1 MIKSEYQSFKPIK
14 DLLTQIRKAIDEK
27 EKIQENNNLTSEDK
41 AERIAQLSDDLMES
55 QIKLG
60 TFIDKK
66 YFMKFEEGTEITI
79 NPEKIKLV
87 LDNDENKDDYE
98 HVFAYSFGPFKP
110 LKYFAASKNIVV
122 VEWEPYMLRGELEK
136 YRAGEIPQL
145 GGHLQAKEFS
155 TYDKLEA
162 QTHIVAVDFCQLL
175 MSKFSVYKT
184 KDEIMHDHMCIL
196 EHNYFPALAFTNNSS
211 SKKSYMNK
219 FAEWNKDILSSFLD
233 FYEGDI
239 IIGHMNMLGYL
250 CFPYSGLFNVARQD
264 GNKES
269 EGESTDKLLSVYPE
283 ASITGHKITR
293 SWFNHNLG
301 GNGASALLDEKG
313 KLWVGYVH
321 FKSRRGDQWSR
332 QDQEE
337 MASWIHRILSGL

>member
-1 MIKSEYQSFKPIK
+1 MTKEEYQNSEQYQNY
-14 DLLTQIRKAIDEK
+14 LSQIEKAIEEK
-27 EKIQENNNLTSEDK
+27 VKIQESTDLTSEKKMDG
-41 AERIAQLSDDLMES
+41 IAKLSENLMDN

-66 YFMKFEEGTEITI
+66 YFMKFEEGTETTI
-79 NPEKIKLV
+79 NPEKIKLF
-87 LDNDENKDDYE
+87 LDNDENKDNYE

-110 LKYFAASKNIVV
+110 LKYFAASKKIVV
-122 VEWEPYMLRGELEK
+122 VDWEPYMLRGELEK
-136 YRAGEIPQL
+136 YRTGKIPQL

-196 EHNYFPALAFTNNSS
+196 EHNYFPALAFTNNSCS
-211 SKKSYMNK
+211 EKSYMKK

-233 FYEGDI
+233 FYAGDI
-239 IIGHMNMLGYL
+239 IIGHVNMLGYL
-250 CFPYSGLFNVARQD
+250 CFPYPGLLKVARQD

-269 EGESTDKLLSVYPE
+269 EGESTDKLLSAYPE

-321 FKSRRGDQWSR
+321 FKSRRGDQWSH

-337 MASWIHRILSGL
+337 MASWLHRILSGL